1 MDINEYFEK
10 LKDQSNNISN
20 ATLIGNEKELAEC
33 HYLSSCLF
41 DFTEEIINANEEPCA
56 LKNAVS
62 QFETSIYCLGIG
74 LYRQAN
80 SCLRLG
86 FELALGSI
94 QFSANKLEYLEWQ
107 LGKQDVKWNRII
119 DKENGV
125 LSTRF
130 SNVFNPDLI
139 DNITTYNTRASLIY
153 RKLSEYVHG
162 NNDTWNKDGLELSY
176 KEELSKTFFDS
187 FKVVTEIVL
196 FSLCVR
202 YLKDLDKDNI
212 DFIRTELSH
221 IEPIRIYLGGPK

>member
-1 MDINEYFEK
+1 MDIKKYFEK
-10 LKDQSNNISN
+10 ILEQSTCISTS
-20 ATLIGNEKELAEC
+20 TLSNFEKELAEC

-41 DFTEEIINANEEPCA
+41 DFTEEIVNAGEEPCA

-107 LGKQDVKWNRII
+107 GGKQDVKWQKII

-130 SNVFNPDLI
+130 SNVFNPEL
-139 DNITTYNTRASLIY
+139 NENVNTFNKRASAIY

-162 NNDTWNKDGLELSY
+162 NNDTWNKDGLELIY
-176 KEELSKTFFDS
+176 KEELASTFFES
-187 FKVVTEIVL
+187 FKVVSEIIL
-196 FSLCVR
+196 FSLCIR
-202 YLKDLDKDNI
+202 YLKKLDKDNI
-212 DFIRTELSH
+212 DFIRIELSH